1 MYSNEQKGNN
11 PDYVLAVS
19 QALAGRQEGYDLL
32 YQSTYQKKFYIAKK
46 YMGNDSDAQDVLQDA
61 YVQAFSKLDTL
72 KEPNKF
78 PGWLGMIVANTAKNA
93 LQKKKMV
100 FFSDLEG
107 VNDEGEAME
116 LQWEDTNVSR
126 QPEMAYTEKETQE
139 MVRTMIDALPED
151 QRMCIL
157 MFHLEG
163 ASIRE
168 IAEAMECS
176 ENTVKSRLNYG
187 RKGIKKQSE
196 ELQRRG
202 YKLYNMA
209 PLPLLLYL
217 LHSEEN
223 AFLASGHLVIPPIT
237 TILDQL
243 RNLSAAAGGTGTGTA
258 GTGAG
263 AGTTT
268 AGKTLGHS
276 VASTAGKTFLHS
288 VAGKITMVA
297 AGVAVTGGIG
307 LGTVLGQSSPD
318 KDATAPSQQIE
329 ATATPAA
336 TVEATATPEPT
347 ATPVPLADKW
357 KKAYKKFLSK
367 KLTMEHP
374 LEEGKKVHISDY
386 YYLLYDVNGDNIPEL
401 CISGQYDMGR
411 YDQTY
416 QFYTYSE
423 KKGVHCL
430 REEIGIS
437 PRGGLYYRPGKP
449 GIIMEDGGDFNFDG
463 DWKYEGHIYTYT
475 MKNGKMK
482 YKEKQYTCP
491 PGFDVDHSK
500 YWPKGMKALPKMKS
514 RKDLSGLEKAYEKYK
529 QK

>member
-78 PGWLGMIVANTAKNA
+78 SGWLGMIVANTAKNA

-217 LHSEEN
+217 LYSEEN

-237 TILDQL
+237 TILDRL
-243 RNLSAAAGGTGTGTA
+243 RALSAAAGGTGTGTA
-258 GTGAG
+258 GIGAG

-307 LGTVLGQSSPD
+307 LGTVLGQSNPD
-318 KDATAPSQQIE
+318 KDATAPSQRIE
-329 ATATPAA
+329 STATPAA
-336 TVEATATPEPT
+336 TVESTATPEPT

-374 LEEGKKVHISDY
+374 LEEGKKVHIDDY

-430 REEIGIS
+430 YVEAGIS
-437 PRGGLYYRPGKP
+437 ARSSLYYRPGKP
-449 GIIMEDGGDFNFDG
+449 GIILESGGVYYAESG
-463 DWKYEGHIYTYT
+463 EEYEGCIDMYTI
-475 MKNGKMK
+475 KNGKMK
-482 YKEKQYTCP
+482 RKEKKYTCEP
-491 PGFDVDHSK
+491 DLDVDHSK

>member
-223 AFLASGHLVIPPIT
+223 AFLASGNLVIPSIT
-237 TILDQL
+237 TILERL
-243 RNLSAAAGGTGTGTA
+243 RALSAAAGGTGSGTA
-258 GTGAG
+258 GAG
-263 AGTTT
+263 AGT
-268 AGKTLGHS
+268 
-276 VASTAGKTFLHS
+276 VGKTFLHS

-297 AGVAVTGGIG
+297 AGVAVIGGIG
-307 LGTVLGQSSPD
+307 LGIVLGQSSPD
-318 KDATAPSQQIE
+318 KDATVPSQQIE
-329 ATATPAA
+329 VTATPAA

-357 KKAYKKFLSK
+357 KKAYKKRLSK
-367 KLTMEHP
+367 KFVMVDGWND
-374 LEEGKKVHISDY
+374 GKKKTITEY
-386 YYLLYDVNGDNIPEL
+386 YYLLHDMNGDNIPEL

-430 REEIGIS
+430 YVEAGIS
-437 PRGGLYYRPGKP
+437 ARSSLYYRPGKP
-449 GIIMEDGGDFNFDG
+449 GIILESGGVYYAESG
-463 DWKYEGHIYTYT
+463 EEYEGCIDMYTI
-475 MKNGKMK
+475 KNGKMK
-482 YKEKQYTCP
+482 RKEKKYTCEP
-491 PGFDVDHSK
+491 DLDVDHSK

>member
-1 MYSNEQKGNN
+1 M
-11 PDYVLAVS
+11 
-19 QALAGRQEGYDLL
+19 
-32 YQSTYQKKFYIAKK
+32 
-46 YMGNDSDAQDVLQDA
+46 
-61 YVQAFSKLDTL
+61 
-72 KEPNKF
+72 
-78 PGWLGMIVANTAKNA
+78 
-93 LQKKKMV
+93 
-100 FFSDLEG
+100 
-107 VNDEGEAME
+107 
-116 LQWEDTNVSR
+116 
-126 QPEMAYTEKETQE
+126 
-139 MVRTMIDALPED
+139 
-151 QRMCIL
+151 
-157 MFHLEG
+157 
-163 ASIRE
+163 
-168 IAEAMECS
+168 
-176 ENTVKSRLNYG
+176 
-187 RKGIKKQSE
+187 
-196 ELQRRG
+196 
-202 YKLYNMA
+202 
-209 PLPLLLYL
+209 
-217 LHSEEN
+217 
-223 AFLASGHLVIPPIT
+223 
-237 TILDQL
+237 
-243 RNLSAAAGGTGTGTA
+243 
-258 GTGAG
+258 
-263 AGTTT
+263 
-268 AGKTLGHS
+268 
-276 VASTAGKTFLHS
+276 ASTAGKTFLQS

-297 AGVAVTGGIG
+297 AGVAVVGGIG
-307 LGTVLGQSSPD
+307 MGVVLGQSSPD

-329 ATATPAA
+329 VTATPAA

-374 LEEGKKVHISDY
+374 LEEGKKVHIDDY

-416 QFYTYSE
+416 QFYSYSE

-449 GIIMEDGGDFNFDG
+449 GIIVEDGGDFSFDG

-500 YWPKGMKALPKMKS
+500 YWPKGMKALPDMKS

>member
-32 YQSTYQKKFYIAKK
+32 YQSTYQKKFYIAKR

-223 AFLASGHLVIPPIT
+223 AFLASGNLVIPPIT
-237 TILDQL
+237 TILDRL
-243 RNLSAAAGGTGTGTA
+243 RNLSAAAGGTGA
-258 GTGAG
+258 G
-263 AGTTT
+263 
-268 AGKTLGHS
+268 
-276 VASTAGKTFLHS
+276 TAGKTFLHS

-297 AGVAVTGGIG
+297 AGVAVVGGIG
-307 LGTVLGQSSPD
+307 LGVVLGQSSPD

-329 ATATPAA
+329 TTATPAA

-367 KLTMEHP
+367 KIVMDDYYN
-374 LEEGKKVHISDY
+374 EGKKVHIKNY
-386 YYLLYDVNGDNIPEL
+386 YYLLHDMNGDSIPEL
-401 CISGQYDMGR
+401 IIHLHYGSARDDEMYGFYSYSKEKDM
-411 YDQTY
+411 YFLDEL
-416 QFYTYSE
+416 S
-423 KKGVHCL
+423 
-430 REEIGIS
+430 GIS
-437 PRGGLYYRPGKP
+437 IRSRLYYRPGKQ
-449 GIIMEDGGDFNFDG
+449 GIIVETGGDHYRDTG
-463 DWKYEGHIYTYT
+463 WKFEGQLYSYTI
-475 MKNGKMK
+475 KNGKMK
-482 YKEKQYTCP
+482 CKEKTFTCP
-491 PGFDVDHSK
+491 AGWDVDHSK
-500 YWPKGMKALPKMKS
+500 YWPKGMKGVKALPEMKS

>member
-209 PLPLLLYL
+209 PLSLLLYL

-223 AFLASGHLVIPPIT
+223 AFLASGNLVIPSIT
-237 TILDQL
+237 TILERL
-243 RNLSAAAGGTGTGTA
+243 RALSAAAGGTGSATA

-263 AGTTT
+263 TAT
-268 AGKTLGHS
+268 AGKTVGHS
-276 VASTAGKTFLHS
+276 VASTAGKTFLQS

-297 AGVAVTGGIG
+297 AGVAVVGGIG
-307 LGTVLGQSSPD
+307 MGVVLGQSSPD

-357 KKAYKKFLSK
+357 KKAYKKRLSK
-367 KLTMEHP
+367 KFVMVDEWND
-374 LEEGKKVHISDY
+374 GKKKNITEY
-386 YYLLYDVNGDNIPEL
+386 YYLLHDMNGDNIPEL
-401 CISGQYDMGR
+401 IIFMLASDRR
-411 YDQTY
+411 YGHMFR
-416 QFYTYSE
+416 FYSYSE
-423 KKGVHCL
+423 GKGMYLLGDVTDL
-430 REEIGIS
+430 S
-437 PRGGLYYRPGKP
+437 PRCGLYYRPGKQ
-449 GIIMEDGGDFNFDG
+449 GVIVEDGGDFSFDG

-500 YWPKGMKALPKMKS
+500 YWPKGMKALPDMKS

>member
-107 VNDEGEAME
+107 VNDEGETME

-223 AFLASGHLVIPPIT
+223 AFLASGNLVIPPIT
-237 TILDQL
+237 TILERL
-243 RNLSAAAGGTGTGTA
+243 RSLTATAGGTGAGTA
-258 GTGAG
+258 GAG
-263 AGTTT
+263 
-268 AGKTLGHS
+268 
-276 VASTAGKTFLHS
+276 TAGKTFLHS

-297 AGVAVTGGIG
+297 AGVAVVGGIG
-307 LGTVLGQSSPD
+307 MGVVLGQSSPD

-329 ATATPAA
+329 VTATPAA

-367 KLTMEHP
+367 KIVMDDYYN
-374 LEEGKKVHISDY
+374 EGEKVHIKNY
-386 YYLLYDVNGDNIPEL
+386 YYLLHDMNGDSIPEL
-401 CISGQYDMGR
+401 IIYLHYGSARDDEMYR
-411 YDQTY
+411 
-416 QFYTYSE
+416 FYSYSE
-423 KKGVHCL
+423 EKGMYL
-430 REEIGIS
+430 LDELSGIS
-437 PRGGLYYRPGKP
+437 IRSRLYYRPGKQ
-449 GIIMEDGGDFNFDG
+449 GIIVETGDDYYRDTG
-463 DWKYEGHIYTYT
+463 WKIKGQLYSYTI
-475 MKNGKMK
+475 KNGKMK
-482 YKEKQYTCP
+482 CKEKTYTCP
-491 PGFDVDHSK
+491 AGFDVDHSK
-500 YWPKGMKALPKMKS
+500 YWPKGMKGMKELPDMKS